1 MRALYG
7 HPEAGAL
14 WEARLDEIKKKLGWS
29 AVPGNGGVYVH
40 AKTKSAMAVYVDDML
55 LLSAPRNTEL
65 LWRELE
71 KCVDYEDP
79 AAPLQRYV
87 VVLYQFDAFD
97 PSKPTAPRSLLFLIY
112 DYAANAVQRFKTEF
126 GQKLTRVTSPY
137 ISFEELN
144 EIGQSPGRFSSSAS
158 SHVATL
164 LFLSRVA
171 RPDISVAVQ
180 RLCRVVTK
188 WTTTHDAQLI
198 RLYAYLNTTGPIAL
212 HAALSLEDLDEVQL
226 VMWSDADWAGDPEDT
241 K

>member
-1 MRALYG
+1 MT
-7 HPEAGAL
+7 
-14 WEARLDEIKKKLGWS
+14 KLGWS

-126 GQKLTRVTSPY
+126 GQKRTRVTSP
-137 ISFEELN
+137 
-144 EIGQSPGRFSSSAS
+144 
-158 SHVATL
+158 
-164 LFLSRVA
+164 
-171 RPDISVAVQ
+171 
-180 RLCRVVTK
+180 
-188 WTTTHDAQLI
+188 
-198 RLYAYLNTTGPIAL
+198 
-212 HAALSLEDLDEVQL
+212 
-226 VMWSDADWAGDPEDT
+226 
-241 K
+241 